1 MRVNSF
7 TEIDDRDFNKKI
19 IRRLKKTLKKLLNSY
34 RKAKVTQI
42 LVRMNC
48 YFINRKTES
57 DSM

>member
-7 TEIDDRDFNKKI
+7 IKIDNRNFNEIFLLMI
-19 IRRLKKTLKKLLNSY
+19 KKTLKKSLNLY
-34 RKAKVTQI
+34 REAKMTQI
-42 LVRMNC
+42 LARMNR